1 MANSSIRS
9 LGILLG
15 AYVCCL
21 LICCSVSAALI
32 PRSAFSSTAIIESF
46 EGLDAG
52 PNLKVWPSGY
62 LVPGL
67 HSPYTFPSGCYA
79 R

>member
-46 EGLDAG
+46 EGLESKGVALRIFG
-52 PNLKVWPSGY
+52 SRTSFAVHLSLRV
-62 LVPGL
+62 L
-67 HSPYTFPSGCYA
+67 